1 MRRRIRRLLQLLLV
15 LLAAVFLAFL
25 MLRSRYRDVI
35 RDLAE
40 TQVKNTTSD
49 LTNDAIAKQIADGVI
64 QYDRIVYFEKDLD
77 GRITALKTN
86 MSEVNRLKTDILN
99 LINDEILALD
109 TSDIGIPLGSLF
121 LPELFSGKG
130 PAIPVRILSI
140 RNSDATFSS
149 KFSQAGINQTLHQ
162 LTMIVSVDVAV
173 LVLGQTSSFT
183 VNSEV
188 VVAETVIVGE
198 VPSTFLQTGGN
209 YESKRENRRIDPP
222 SYAGKL
228 PVLRTG

>member
-1 MRRRIRRLLQLLLV
+1 MRRLRMGARLLIV
-15 LLAAVFLAFL
+15 LLAAIILIFL
-25 MLRSRYRDVI
+25 MFRSKYREI
-35 RDLAE
+35 IQELAE

-49 LTNDAIAKQIADGVI
+49 LTNDAIAKQIANGVI

-99 LINDEILALD
+99 IINDEILALD

-130 PAIPVRILSI
+130 PLIPVHILSI
-140 RNSDATFSS
+140 RNSDATFASN
-149 KFSQAGINQTLHQ
+149 FSQAGINQTLHQ
-162 LTMIVSVDVAV
+162 LTMIVSVDVAI

-188 VVAETVIVGE
+188 VVAETVIVGD
-198 VPSTFLQTGGN
+198 VPNMFLNTGGN
-209 YESKRENRRIDPP
+209 YGS
-222 SYAGKL
+222 
-228 PVLRTG
+228 

>member
-1 MRRRIRRLLQLLLV
+1 MRWRIRGMFRLILMILV
-15 LLAAVFLAFL
+15 LVFLAFL
-25 MLRSRYRDVI
+25 MLRSRYRGVI

-49 LTNDAIAKQIADGVI
+49 LTNDAIAKQIAEGII

-130 PAIPVRILSI
+130 PSIPVHILSI
-140 RNSDATFSS
+140 RNSDAAFSS
-149 KFSQAGINQTLHQ
+149 RFSQAGINQTLHQ
-162 LTMIVSVDVAV
+162 LIMIVSVDVAV
-173 LVLGQTSSFT
+173 LVLGQTSSFSVT
-183 VNSEV
+183 SEV
-188 VVAETVIVGE
+188 VVAETVIVGD
-198 VPSTFLQTGGN
+198 VPSTFLQTGGS
-209 YESKRENRRIDPP
+209 YESQR
-222 SYAGKL
+222 
-228 PVLRTG
+228 

>member
-1 MRRRIRRLLQLLLV
+1 MRRRIRRLLQLLLI

-188 VVAETVIVGE
+188 VVAETVIVGD

-209 YESKRENRRIDPP
+209 YESKR
-222 SYAGKL
+222 
-228 PVLRTG
+228 

>member
-1 MRRRIRRLLQLLLV
+1 MRRKIRKLLHLMLV
-15 LLAAVFLAFL
+15 VLIASSLGFL

-49 LTNDAIAKQIADGVI
+49 LTSDAIAKQIAEGVI

-86 MSEVNRLKTDILN
+86 MSEINRLKTDILN

-130 PAIPVRILSI
+130 PAIPVHILSI
-140 RNSDATFSS
+140 RNSDAVFASN
-149 KFSQAGINQTLHQ
+149 FSQAGINQTLHQ
-162 LTMIVSVDVAV
+162 LTMLVSVDVAV

-188 VVAETVIVGE
+188 VVAETVIVGD

-209 YESKRENRRIDPP
+209 YESKR
-222 SYAGKL
+222 
-228 PVLRTG
+228 